1 MRKIAAVLAVS
12 LLALGSTSV
21 YAQGVSEQQY
31 QQMLQQMYGNGNNPM
46 DHQIKQPKSTGG
58 DLGSNAA
65 ADQMEMLKNMSNNIK
80 KNSDSRKKKS
90 QELIAQGKPKSAIVV
105 KMNDPELLKQLLE
118 RAKEKDPRTIEVSIS
133 SPTWNYERDKFGN
146 ILNRWIKFNQIFR
159 DKDTN
164 KVYCAYASTAKQAFN
179 GTGYDSY
186 LNITLRPDHD
196 YERFYV
202 NDWDETK

>member
-1 MRKIAAVLAVS
+1 MRKIATVLA
-12 LLALGSTSV
+12 LALLTFGSVSV
-21 YAQGVSEQQY
+21 NAQGVSEEQY
-31 QQMLQQMYGNGNNPM
+31 QQMLQQMYGGGNPM
-46 DHQIKQPKSTGG
+46 DHQIKQPKATGG

-65 ADQMEMLKNMSNNIK
+65 ADQMEMLKNMSDNIK
-80 KNSDSRKKKS
+80 KNGDSRKKKS
-90 QELIAQGKPKSAIVV
+90 QELIAKGKPKSAIVV

-164 KVYCAYASTAKQAFN
+164 KVYCAHTSTAKQAFN

-202 NDWDETK
+202 NDWDEQK

>member
-12 LLALGSTSV
+12 LLALGSTSI

-133 SPTWNYERDKFGN
+133 SPTWNYERDKYGN

-164 KVYCAYASTAKQAFN
+164 KVYCAHASTAKQAFN

-202 NDWDETK
+202 NDWDENK